1 MLSILQKCFLCSF
14 KQELFQCGHQHIA
27 KKAATFSS
35 LRGVTSIKNK
45 DKSRMCEDAKIQAYI
60 LDFLREKVKKGKWL
74 LDKGPRLQIKNMRG
88 TLCAPHNIEIRIK

>member
-1 MLSILQKCFLCSF
+1 MCFAF
-14 KQELFQCGHQHIA
+14 FQTRIIPVWTSYIA
-27 KKAATFSS
+27 KAATFSS

>member
-1 MLSILQKCFLCSF
+1 MLRILQKCVLCSF
-14 KQELFQCGHQHIA
+14 KQEFFQCGHQHIA

-60 LDFLREKVKKGKWL
+60 LDFLREKVRKGKWL

>member
-1 MLSILQKCFLCSF
+1 MLRILQKCVLCSF
-14 KQELFQCGHQHIA
+14 KQEFFQCGHQQ
-27 KKAATFSS
+27 AATFSS

-60 LDFLREKVKKGKWL
+60 LDFLREKVRKGKWL